1 MAENGKIYGVQ
12 PKVEVT
18 EQVQTERY
26 NEIFLLVTR
35 NKKTMI
41 AIGKSIV
48 SNKTFKSV
56 KEAKTYIDQ
65 KPWELLINVI
75 CLITDTAK
83 TVKTEEKENQ

>member
-18 EQVQTERY
+18 EQIQTERY
-26 NEIFLLVTR
+26 NEIFILVTK
-35 NKKTMI
+35 NKQTMI

-48 SNKTFKSV
+48 SNKTFKST

-75 CLITDTAK
+75 CLINDTEK
-83 TVKTEEKENQ
+83 TIKTEK